1 MSEDRLERI
10 EKIVESNARAIQA
23 LADAVASDREER
35 KQEKKRLYD
44 YLARIAS
51 AQSDFYETQA
61 DFYRHL
67 ERMDDRHAQMIEI
80 IRQINENRSDQV

>member
-10 EKIVESNARAIQA
+10 ERIVESNACAIQA

-35 KQEKKRLYD
+35 KQEKKGLYD

-80 IRQINENRSDQV
+80 IRQINKNRRDQA

>member
-1 MSEDRLERI
+1 MTEDRLERI
-10 EKIVESNARAIQA
+10 EKIVESNSRAIQA
-23 LADAVASDREER
+23 LADAVARDREER
-35 KQEKKRLYD
+35 KQEQKGLYD

-51 AQSDFYETQA
+51 AQSDFYQTQD

-80 IRQINENRSDQV
+80 IRQINENRSDRT

>member
-23 LADAVASDREER
+23 LADAVANDREER
-35 KQEKKRLYD
+35 KQEKRGLYD
-44 YLARIAS
+44 YLARVAS

-67 ERMDDRHAQMIEI
+67 QRMDERQAQMIEI
-80 IRQINENRSDQV
+80 IRQLNENRRSQT

>member
-1 MSEDRLERI
+1 MTEDRLERI
-10 EKIVESNARAIQA
+10 EKIVESNSRAIQA
-23 LADAVASDREER
+23 LADAVARDREER
-35 KQEKKRLYD
+35 KQEQKGLYD

-51 AQSDFYETQA
+51 AQSDFYQTQA

-80 IRQINENRSDQV
+80 IRQINENKSDRT

>member
-1 MSEDRLERI
+1 MTEDRLERI
-10 EKIVESNARAIQA
+10 EKIVESNSRAIQA
-23 LADAVASDREER
+23 LADAVARDREER
-35 KQEKKRLYD
+35 KQEQKGLYD

-51 AQSDFYETQA
+51 AQSDFYQTQA

-80 IRQINENRSDQV
+80 IRQINENKSDHT

>member
-1 MSEDRLERI
+1 MTEDRLERI
-10 EKIVESNARAIQA
+10 EKIVESNSRAIQA
-23 LADAVASDREER
+23 LADAVARDREER
-35 KQEKKRLYD
+35 KQEQKGLYD

-51 AQSDFYETQA
+51 AQSDFYQTQA

-80 IRQINENRSDQV
+80 IRQINENRSDRT

>member
-10 EKIVESNARAIQA
+10 ERIVESNARAIQA

-35 KQEKKRLYD
+35 KQEKKGLYD

-80 IRQINENRSDQV
+80 IRQINKNRRDQA

>member
-1 MSEDRLERI
+1 MTEDRLERI
-10 EKIVESNARAIQA
+10 EKIVESNSRAIQA
-23 LADAVASDREER
+23 LADAVARDREER
-35 KQEKKRLYD
+35 KQEQKGLYD

-51 AQSDFYETQA
+51 AQSDFYQTQA

-80 IRQINENRSDQV
+80 IRQINENRSDQA

>member
-1 MSEDRLERI
+1 MTEDRLERI
-10 EKIVESNARAIQA
+10 EKIVESNSRAIQA
-23 LADAVASDREER
+23 LADAVARDREER
-35 KQEKKRLYD
+35 KQEQKGLYD

-51 AQSDFYETQA
+51 AQSDFYQTQA

-80 IRQINENRSDQV
+80 IRQINENKSDLT

>member
-1 MSEDRLERI
+1 MTEDRLERI
-10 EKIVESNARAIQA
+10 EKIVESNSRAIQA
-23 LADAVASDREER
+23 LADAVARDREER
-35 KQEKKRLYD
+35 KQEQKGLYD

-51 AQSDFYETQA
+51 AQSDFDQTQA

-80 IRQINENRSDQV
+80 IRQINENRSDRT